1 MRVIVNYIILSYNYI
16 PTKYIMKVID
26 NFSNGL
32 KKLKKVKKE
41 KVEDSPQKQRKHYVK
56 KERKS
61 RMFAC
66 SSCDYSS
73 DYHSQIDQ
81 HTFKHHSSLCT
92 QVCKS

>member
-1 MRVIVNYIILSYNYI
+1 M
-16 PTKYIMKVID
+16 ID

-41 KVEDSPQKQRKHYVK
+41 KLEDSPQKQRKHYVK